1 MNIIRQSVVTLARDW
16 RSGELRLIALA
27 VIIAVASLTSVYFFT
42 DRVGR
47 ATELR
52 ATELLAADLVLLS
65 PDPIPEEIID
75 LAQQAALTTTLTTS
89 FRSVAVA
96 GAKLQMAEVKAIED
110 GYPIRGKL
118 RVSDT
123 LFGDE
128 YSVAGIPPS
137 GTVWTD
143 GRLLQALG
151 IQVGDSITLGT
162 SALVVTRVLTYEP
175 DRGGDLFNIAPRLLM
190 NLADLPATGL
200 LVPGS
205 QAQYRLL
212 TGGDADVVTAY
223 RRHIE
228 DRNKGELRVQGI
240 RDARPEL
247 RTALERAEQFLSLA
261 ALVSIALA
269 GLAIAMSAQRYAV
282 RHFDNCAIMR
292 CLGAQQQAITW
303 LYFNQLIILSL
314 ISSLIGCLAGFL
326 AQEGLARLAAGFARG
341 PLPLPSLSPVW
352 TGLTAGVVTVLGF
365 AMPQILR
372 LRTVPPLRVFRR
384 DLAPV
389 PLRGISSYGFA
400 IGALALLTPWHTGN
414 YRLTLYVFLGILVTA
429 AVLMLITRF
438 IIHWLGKLRSRVGVA
453 YRYGLANV
461 ARRKNQ
467 SIAQVIGIGIG
478 IMVMILLTL
487 IRTDLLENWRD
498 RIPEGTPNYFLMNIQ
513 TDEVEGLKTYLLDNG
528 AETSIIF
535 PMIRGRL
542 TRINGNDV
550 GPDDYEDPRARGMVD
565 RDYNLTWSKDMQTD
579 NRLVSGEWWPPDKS
593 KAMKLSIEQE
603 YAQLLGLHLGDE
615 MTFTVGGD
623 RISGRITSTR
633 WVEWDSFNVNFFI
646 VANPG
651 SLDDIPGTWITSF
664 FLPPG
669 TRSLMID
676 LVRKFPSITVIDV
689 DAILSEVRRIMNQVI
704 RTVEFV
710 FGFTLLAG
718 MVVLLAALQTT
729 NDERSYESALLS
741 SLGANRNQIL
751 SGLVAEFVCL
761 GLVAGVMAALAASV
775 LEVIIADLIFKMEI
789 AVNPWV
795 WLVAPLI
802 SVVVIVAGGLAGTR
816 RVLNTPPMIVLRKV

>member
-1 MNIIRQSVVTLARDW
+1 MNIFKQSLVTLARDW
-16 RSGELRLIALA
+16 RSGELRLIAYA

-65 PDPIPEEIID
+65 PDPIPAEIID
-75 LAQQAALTTTLTTS
+75 LARGSALTATLTTTFS
-89 FRSVAVA
+89 SVAVA
-96 GAKLQMAEVKAIED
+96 GAKLQMAEVKAIGD

-118 RVSDT
+118 RIAYT
-123 LFGDE
+123 LFGTE
-128 YSVAGIPPS
+128 RTAPGVPAP

-143 GRLLQALG
+143 GRLLQFLG
-151 IQVGDSITLGT
+151 IGVGDQLSLGK
-162 SALVVTRVLTYEP
+162 SVFVVNGVLTYEP

-190 NLADLPATGL
+190 NISDIPATGL
-200 LVPGS
+200 LVRGS
-205 QAQYRLL
+205 RAQYRLL
-212 TGGDADVVTAY
+212 IGGGADTVTAY
-223 RRHIE
+223 RSKIE
-228 DRNKGELRVQGI
+228 KRNEGQLRIQGI

-292 CLGAQQQAITW
+292 CLGAQQSAISW

-314 ISSLIGCLAGFL
+314 ISSLIGCVAGFL
-326 AQEGLARLAAGFARG
+326 AQEGLARMAAGFARG
-341 PLPLPSLSPVW
+341 PLPMPSFTPVW
-352 TGLTAGVVTVLGF
+352 TGMAAGVVTVLGF

-384 DLAPV
+384 ELVPV
-389 PLRGISSYGFA
+389 PLRGISTYGFA
-400 IGALALLTPWHTGN
+400 IAALALLTPWHTGN
-414 YRLTLYVFLGILVTA
+414 YRLTLYVFLGILATGVA
-429 AVLMLITRF
+429 LMLFTRLL
-438 IIHWLGKLRSRVGVA
+438 IHWLGRLRSRVGVA

-461 ARRKNQ
+461 ARRKHQ
-467 SIAQVIGIGIG
+467 SIAQAIGIGLG

-487 IRTDLLENWRD
+487 IRIDLLENWRN
-498 RIPEGTPNYFLMNIQ
+498 RIPDGTPNYFLMNIQ
-513 TDEVEGLKTYLLDNG
+513 MDEVAALRTYLQDHG
-528 AETSIIF
+528 IGTSSIY

-542 TRINGNDV
+542 TRINGKPV
-550 GPDDYEDPRARGMVD
+550 EPDNYTDPRARRMVD
-565 RDYNLTWSKDMQTD
+565 RDYNLTWSQDMQTD
-579 NRLVSGEWWPPDKS
+579 NRLASGTWWPPGKS
-593 KAMKLSIEQE
+593 KDMQLSIEQE
-603 YAQLLGLHLGDE
+603 YAQTLGLNLGDE
-615 MTFTVGGD
+615 MTFTVGSEV
-623 RISGRITSTR
+623 ISGKISSMR

-651 SLDDIPGTWITSF
+651 SLDNVASTSITSF
-664 FLPPG
+664 FLP
-669 TRSLMID
+669 SDKHAMMID
-676 LVRKFPSITVIDV
+676 LVKQFPSITVIDV
-689 DAILSEVRRIMNQVI
+689 DAILTEVRRIMEQVI
-704 RTVEFV
+704 KTVEFV

-741 SLGANRNQIL
+741 SLGANRKQIL

-761 GLVAGVMAALAASV
+761 GLVAGVMAAVAASI
-775 LEVIIADLIFKMEI
+775 LEAVIAHLIFRMEI
-789 AVNPWV
+789 IVNPWV
-795 WLVAPLI
+795 WLLAPLI
-802 SVVVIVAGGLAGTR
+802 SVAVIVAGGLAGTR
-816 RVLNTPPMIVLRKV
+816 KVLRTPPMVVLRKV